1 MESTIGG
8 TRRHL
13 NQLALGLPKDKF
25 DITVIASAERDA
37 TFKTDLAAMERAGA
51 RVAEIPM
58 IRNIRWKTDRRHIQ
72 QIREILTTGKFDIVH
87 THSSK
92 AGALGR
98 WASICEKQG
107 RRVHTPHTFGFAFA
121 GGFSTGKRG
130 IFYGIELLLG
140 RFTHRLICVSPS
152 EAQQARKL
160 KVVKA
165 SRISVIENGIDMEP
179 YLNIPSRADARTK
192 LGLPQNETIALIV
205 ALLNS
210 AKGQV
215 EAVEAMSQIPR
226 ERRPLLMCA
235 GAVSDPEYGE
245 AVAQAIVKYQLQDRV
260 RLAGHQSNIPVWLAA
275 ANYVLCPSRWEGM
288 PYAVLEAMA
297 AGRAVLATA
306 TNGAKDAILP
316 NVTGR
321 IVKIGDA
328 AELAGAIE
336 QFTENPELC
345 DRLGAAGREHVAN
358 RYTSAQMIQ
367 HTSDLYFEV
376 LNQ

>member
-37 TFKTDLAAMERAGA
+37 TFRSDLAAMARAGA
-51 RVAEIPM
+51 SVAEVPM
-58 IRNIRWKTDRRHIQ
+58 IRNIRWKADRRHIQ
-72 QIREILTTGKFDIVH
+72 QIREILRSGKFDIIH

-121 GGFSTGKRG
+121 GGFSAGKRAV
-130 IFYGIELLLG
+130 FYGIELLLG

-152 EAQQARKL
+152 EAQQAKKL
-160 KVVKA
+160 KVIKS
-165 SRISVIENGIDMEP
+165 SRIAVIENGIDMEP
-179 YLNIPSRADARTK
+179 FVNVPARAHARTQ
-192 LGLPQNETIALIV
+192 LGLPQSETIALIV

-210 AKGQV
+210 AKGQL

-226 ERRPLLMCA
+226 ERRPLLICA
-235 GAVSDPEYGE
+235 GAVSDAEYGA
-245 AVAQAIVKYQLQDRV
+245 AVERAIVKYQLQDRV
-260 RLAGHQSNIPVWLAA
+260 RLAGHQSNIPIWLAA
-275 ANYVLCPSRWEGM
+275 ANYVVCPSRWEGM

-316 NVTGR
+316 NVTGK
-321 IVKIGDA
+321 IVKIGDP
-328 AELAGAIE
+328 AELAASIVE
-336 QFTENPELC
+336 FTENADGC

-358 RYTSAQMIQ
+358 HYTSAKMIQ
-367 HTSDLYFEV
+367 NTSELYHEV
-376 LNQ
+376 LSQ